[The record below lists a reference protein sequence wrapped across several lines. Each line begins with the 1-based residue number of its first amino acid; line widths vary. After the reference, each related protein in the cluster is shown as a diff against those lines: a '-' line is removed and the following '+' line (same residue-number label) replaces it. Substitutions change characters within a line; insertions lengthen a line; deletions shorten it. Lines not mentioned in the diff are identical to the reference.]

1 MTIAIARSAAE
12 TRGGILTPRKHWD
25 RTAIAVAVLVL
36 LPLVAITG
44 LALGGGE
51 ADTLAHLARHVLAPA
66 LWQTFVLATGV
77 LALALVTG
85 VTAGWLVATYRFP
98 GRDILGWALILPFA
112 VPTYISAYAYV
123 EALDYFGPV
132 QTAYR
137 ALLGVRLRSEY
148 AFPEIRSMGGAI
160 FVTSL
165 VLYPYVYV
173 AARAAFTMQGA
184 NLMDAARSLGCSRLE
199 ALRRVVLPVI
209 APMLAAAGTLVVL
222 ETLNDIGASQ
232 YLGVNTLTV
241 AIYTTWLSKGNLA
254 GAAQIALI
262 TLGAVIGVLWLERAL
277 RNNRRFTLTSRNYRP
292 VTPPVLTGWRGVTAF
307 AVTALPVVM
316 GFALPVAVLIRGSWR
331 EFSLDGLQ
339 PEMLRA
345 LGNTV
350 LVASLA
356 TIVIL
361 GLAMLLAFARRFSR
375 LAQTGIAV
383 RISGIGYAVPG
394 TVLVIG
400 LLPALGLIDRLINDM
415 IIATGGSRV
424 GLVLSGSIIAI
435 VLAYTIRFLA
445 IGIEQ
450 AETGL
455 ASLSRNTDFAAHT
468 LGCPERRLAWRI
480 LAPALRPVLAGAAV
494 LIFVDCLKELPATLL
509 LRPLNFETLA
519 THLYG
524 HATRG
529 SFEDGAIAALL
540 IVAAGLIPL
549 ILMNRMME
557 RHTGE

>member
-1 MTIAIARSAAE
+1 MTIALPRSAADA
-12 TRGGILTPRKHWD
+12 RSGLRSPRSNWD
-25 RTAIAVAVLVL
+25 RTAFAVAVLVL
-36 LPLVAITG
+36 LPLIAITG
-44 LALGGGE
+44 LAFSAGD
-51 ADTLAHLARHVLAPA
+51 ADTLAHLARFVLAPA
-66 LWQTFVLATGV
+66 LWDTLVLATGV
-77 LALALVTG
+77 LAVALVTG
-85 VTAGWLVATYRFP
+85 ITTGWLIATYRFP
-98 GRDILGWALILPFA
+98 GRDVLGWALILPFA
-112 VPTYISAYAYV
+112 IPTYISAYAYV

-137 ALLGVRLRSEY
+137 TLLGVRMRSEY
-148 AFPEIRSMGGAI
+148 AFPEVRSIGGAI

-209 APMLAAAGTLVVL
+209 APILAAGGTLVVL
-222 ETLNDIGASQ
+222 ETLNDIGATQ

-241 AIYTTWLSKGNLA
+241 AVYTTWLSKGNIA
-254 GAAQIALI
+254 GAGQIALI
-262 TLGAVIGVLWLERAL
+262 TLGAVIGVLWVERAL

-292 VTPPVLTGWRGVTAF
+292 VTPPALTGWRGVTAF
-307 AVTALPVVM
+307 AVTALPVLM

-331 EFSLDGLQ
+331 ELSLDGVQ

-361 GLAMLLAFARRFSR
+361 ALAMLLAFAKRFSR
-375 LAQTGIAV
+375 LAQTSIAV

-400 LLPALGLIDRLINDM
+400 LLPALGLMDRLFNDA
-415 IIATGGSRV
+415 IIAAGGSRV
-424 GLVLSGSIIAI
+424 GLVLSGSIIAV
-435 VLAYTIRFLA
+435 VLAYVIRFLA

-455 ASLSRNTDFAAHT
+455 SSLSRNTDFAAHT

-480 LAPALRPVLAGAAV
+480 LTPALRPVLAGAAV

-557 RHTGE
+557 RQGGE

>member
-1 MTIAIARSAAE
+1 MTIALARS
-12 TRGGILTPRKHWD
+12 TSNTPGGTLSSHTHWD
-25 RTAIAVAVLVL
+25 RTALAVAVLVL
-36 LPLVAITG
+36 LPLMAITG
-44 LALGGGE
+44 LALGAGEGG
-51 ADTLAHLARHVLAPA
+51 TLAHLAQTVLAPA
-66 LWQTFVLATGV
+66 LWETLVMATGV
-77 LALALVTG
+77 LALALLTG
-85 VTAGWLVATYRFP
+85 VTTGWLVATYRFP

-112 VPTYISAYAYV
+112 IPTYISAYAYV

-132 QTAYR
+132 QTVYR
-137 ALLGVRLRSEY
+137 TLLGVRLRREY
-148 AFPEIRSMGGAI
+148 AFPEVRSLGGAI

-184 NLMDAARSLGCSRLE
+184 NLLDAARSLGCSRLE

-262 TLGAVIGVLWLERAL
+262 TLAAVIGVLWLERAL

-292 VTPPVLTGWRGVTAF
+292 VTPPVLVGWRGLVAF
-307 AVTALPVVM
+307 VATVMPVLL
-316 GFALPVAVLIRGSWR
+316 GFALPVAVLVRGGWR
-331 EFSLDGLQ
+331 EFMVDGIQ

-345 LGNTV
+345 LWNTI

-375 LAQTGIAV
+375 HARTVIAV

-400 LLPALGLIDRLINDM
+400 LLPALGLVDRLINDV
-415 IIATGGSRV
+415 ILAAGGSRI

-455 ASLSRNTDFAAHT
+455 ASLSRNTDYAAHT

-540 IVAAGLIPL
+540 IVAAGLVPL

-557 RHTGE
+557 RHGGE